1 MLVCFDLYNSARHQ
15 EGYDVLGLDNDLADL
30 FSNLSAL
37 LLQLLLSFDSG
48 LVFDGN
54 AFILLEFLYELL
66 FKLGT
71 FAFLLE
77 LVETVHEHV
86 LRMYIFNPHHV
97 QEHVVA
103 QMERRVQG
111 ITLAFQDGLGTIW
124 L

>member
-30 FSNLSAL
+30 FSNLPAL

-77 LVETVHEHV
+77 LVETVHKHV